1 MKIFDDLGL
10 RVENAWRETNY
21 SETAFPE
28 IATQALADAGLCEK
42 VTPSDII
49 RWLGSEPQLP
59 KQLDIEANFGNP
71 PITLFYGPRFCIEIY
86 FWVDGTTEIHQHA
99 FAGAFQVLVGSSI
112 HSRYSFQED
121 RPISQ
126 HFRIGQVKFETCELL
141 QESDVRPILPGAE
154 YIHALFHLD
163 RPSATIAVRTFGLPA
178 NQPQYSYR
186 KPFLAIDPFYR
197 EPSVV
202 RKLQVVSMLLT
213 LRDPVHDEL
222 INELLATADLHASF
236 LILQTAFQH
245 LSGSH
250 IDKVFQLATGRDRLD
265 QLLEKTRQKH
275 GSLVDYLA
283 PVLEEQDRVGDIVR
297 RRQFITASEH
307 RFFLAL
313 ILNVPSRARLLNIAQ
328 ERFPEKEPVET
339 VLDWVMDLATTKVW
353 GSSEPN
359 VLGIVDF
366 NENYLFVLECLL
378 REHSA
383 EQIRALIESQYPA
396 DAARKLEGEFEDIA
410 AKLRGSVLFR
420 TLLAD

>member
-10 RVENAWRETNY
+10 CVENAWRETNY
-21 SETAFPE
+21 AEAAFPE
-28 IATQALADAGLCEK
+28 IAMQALADADLCER
-42 VTPSDII
+42 VTPWDII
-49 RWLGSEPQLP
+49 RWLRSTPQLP
-59 KQLDIEANFGNP
+59 QQLDIEASFGNP
-71 PITLFYGPRFCIEIY
+71 PVTLFYGSRFCIELY

-112 HSRYSFQED
+112 HSRYTFQED
-121 RPISQ
+121 HSISQ

-141 QESDVRPILPGAE
+141 RQSDIRPILPGAE

-186 KPFLAIDPFYR
+186 KPFIALNPFYR
-197 EPSVV
+197 EPLVV

-213 LRDPVHDEL
+213 LRDPTHDEL
-222 INELLATADLHASF
+222 IDELLATSDLHASF

-245 LSGSH
+245 LSGSQM
-250 IDKVFQLATGRDRLD
+250 DKVFQLATGRDRLD
-265 QLLEKTRQKH
+265 QMLETVRQRH
-275 GSLVDYLA
+275 GNLVDYLA
-283 PVLEEQDRVGDIVR
+283 PVLEERDRVEDIIR
-297 RRQFITASEH
+297 RRQFITAPEH

-328 ERFPEKEPVET
+328 ERFPEKEGVET

-359 VLGIVDF
+359 VLGIGDF
-366 NENYLFVLECLL
+366 NENDLFVLECLL
-378 REHSA
+378 REHPA

-420 TLLAD
+420 TLLTD

>member
-21 SETAFPE
+21 SEAAFPE
-28 IATQALADAGLCEK
+28 IAMQALAKAGLSEK
-42 VTPSDII
+42 VTPWDII
-49 RWLGSEPQLP
+49 RWVGSVSQLP

-71 PITLFYGPRFCIEIY
+71 PVTLFYGHRFCIDFY

-126 HFRIGQVKFETCELL
+126 HFRLGQVKFETCELL
-141 QESDVRPILPGAE
+141 QERDVRPIVPGAE
-154 YIHALFHLD
+154 HIHALFHLD

-186 KPFLAIDPFYR
+186 KPFIAIDPFYR
-197 EPSVV
+197 EPSLA
-202 RKLQVVSMLLT
+202 RSLQLVSMLLT

-222 INELLATADLHASF
+222 INELLATSDLHASF

-245 LSGSH
+245 LSGSQ

-265 QLLEKTRQKH
+265 QLLEKTRRKH
-275 GSLVDYLA
+275 GSLVDYLT
-283 PVLEEQDRVGDIVR
+283 PVLEEQDRVGDIVQR
-297 RRQFITASEH
+297 RRFITAPEH

-313 ILNVPSRARLLNIAQ
+313 ILNVPSRGKLLNMTQ
-328 ERFPEKEPVET
+328 QRFPENDPVDT

-359 VLGIVDF
+359 VLGIADF

-378 REHSA
+378 REQPP

-396 DAARKLEGEFEDIA
+396 DAARKLEGDFEEIA
-410 AKLRGSVLFR
+410 AKLRSSILFR